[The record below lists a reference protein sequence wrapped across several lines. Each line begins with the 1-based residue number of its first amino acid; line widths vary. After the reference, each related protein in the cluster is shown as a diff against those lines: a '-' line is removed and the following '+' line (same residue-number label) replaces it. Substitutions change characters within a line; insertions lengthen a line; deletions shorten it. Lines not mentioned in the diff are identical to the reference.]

1 MGDGF
6 FCKRGE
12 GAGLGG
18 RGGVAKENIDQV
30 AEAAAA
36 ITLDCVGAGF
46 CFTKGE
52 GAGLGGPLPVAAN
65 KNYIANSNPAGK

>member
-1 MGDGF
+1 M
-6 FCKRGE
+6 
-12 GAGLGG
+12 GG

-46 CFTKGE
+46 CFKKGE
-52 GAGLGGPLPVAAN
+52 GAGLGGPLRVAA
-65 KNYIANSNPAGK
+65 KENYIANSNPAGK